1 MKKYFVPLG
10 LENGVD
16 YEFYQ
21 YFTPMG
27 QIYVH
32 IFCVIS
38 SLVKSFPFQFG
49 EEFLFVSVLSKL
61 SFELVFFPL
70 SQFGKDFI
78 FPLVS
83 ILKVRYLTSSAF

>member
-10 LENGVD
+10 LESGFD

-38 SLVKSFPFQFG
+38 SLAKIFSFQFG

-61 SFELVFFPL
+61 GFDSVFFFCRNL
-70 SQFGKDFI
+70 AKI
-78 FPLVS
+78 FS
-83 ILKVRYLTSSAF
+83 FH

>member
-32 IFCVIS
+32 IFLCH
-38 SLVKSFPFQFG
+38 L
-49 EEFLFVSVLSKL
+49 
-61 SFELVFFPL
+61 
-70 SQFGKDFI
+70 QFGKDFL
-78 FPLVS
+78 FPVWRRVILRQCVIETWFRFCFFLQSLFGKDLSFPSVNTLKIRCVS
-83 ILKVRYLTSSAF
+83 QM

>member
-10 LENGVD
+10 LESVVD

-21 YFTPMG
+21 YLAPMG

-38 SLVKSFPFQFG
+38 SLAKIFPSQFG
-49 EEFLFVSVLSKL
+49 EEFLFVSVFSKL
-61 SFELVFFPL
+61 GFDSVFFL
-70 SQFGKDFI
+70 S
-78 FPLVS
+78 PCLVN
-83 ILKVRYLTSSAF
+83 I

>member
-10 LENGVD
+10 LKSGVD

-38 SLVKSFPFQFG
+38 SLAKIFSFQFG
-49 EEFLFVSVLSKL
+49 EELLFVSVMSKPGFD
-61 SFELVFFPL
+61 SVFFFSRCLAKIL
-70 SQFGKDFI
+70 SLHQ
-78 FPLVS
+78 
-83 ILKVRYLTSSAF
+83 YMY